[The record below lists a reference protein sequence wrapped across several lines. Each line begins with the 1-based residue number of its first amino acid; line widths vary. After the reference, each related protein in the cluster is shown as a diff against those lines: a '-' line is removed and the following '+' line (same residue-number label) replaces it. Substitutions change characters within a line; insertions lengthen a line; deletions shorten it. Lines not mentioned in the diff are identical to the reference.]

1 MTKSRFLKD
10 NVIFMSGTLL
20 AGFLGYLFHFFVAR
34 KLSVAEYG
42 EMQSV
47 FAFVAMSGVFASG
60 FSYFVIKYSS
70 FFAAK
75 NDYAAN
81 SEFISYLNKKILKIV
96 LAICALLLVFSPL
109 IKDILHLS
117 DIWGIVAGI
126 IAIFFGTAVVAFQE
140 SLRAWQKFF
149 AISLI
154 GVTGAATKLLFG
166 FGFAFFFGKASP
178 VIFSLTISSIFVWLL
193 VLYFWKKMKK
203 EAREKGGGQW
213 ENHIQKRKIWK
224 NAIQIFLFSLVS
236 AFILNIDVLLVKS
249 LTTPEM
255 AGYYSALSI
264 LGKIVLLLN
273 VSVVGVAL
281 PEACKDGHEGK
292 RLRPKIFLI
301 SLLLMIA
308 IGLTITAFFYF
319 VPGLFIA
326 VLFGQK
332 YQAISGSL
340 WLFGVL
346 ALILSLLRF
355 EADLAFA
362 RHDFR
367 INWLLLFTAILM
379 SLAIYWFHDTLSN
392 IAVSVGS
399 SLLVGYVLAIFL
411 NYFVNR
417 RKLSEPL
424 I

>member
-20 AGFLGYLFHFFVAR
+20 AGALGYLFHFFVAR
-34 KLSVAEYG
+34 KLSVSEYG

-47 FAFVAMSGVFASG
+47 FALVAMSGVFASG

-70 FFAAK
+70 LFAAK
-75 NDYAAN
+75 NDYFAN
-81 SEFISYLNKKILKIV
+81 SQFISYLNKKILKV
-96 LAICALLLVFSPL
+96 VFAISALFLVFSPF

-126 IAIFFGTAVVAFQE
+126 VAVFFGTAVVAFQE

-149 AISLI
+149 AISVI
-154 GVTGAATKLLFG
+154 GVLGAATKLLFG
-166 FGFAFFFGKASP
+166 YGFAAFFGESSP
-178 VIFSLTISSIFVWLL
+178 VVFSLTLSSFFVWLI
-193 VLYFWKKMKK
+193 VIYFWRKLKR
-203 EAREKGGGQW
+203 EARQEGGKRW
-213 ENHIQKRKIWK
+213 EDYIQKSKIWK
-224 NAIQIFLFSLVS
+224 NAIQIFFFSFAS
-236 AFILNIDVLLVKS
+236 AIILNIDILLVKS
-249 LTTPEM
+249 LTTAEI

-264 LGKIVLLLN
+264 LGKIILLLN

-281 PEACKDGHEGK
+281 PQACKDGHQGK
-292 RLRPKIFLI
+292 RLRPKIFLV

-308 IGLTITAFFYF
+308 IGLTIIAVFYF
-319 VPGLFIA
+319 MPGVLIGA
-326 VLFGQK
+326 LFGQK
-332 YQAISGSL
+332 YQAVSGSL

-346 ALILSLLRF
+346 ALLLSLLRF

-367 INWLLLFTAILM
+367 INYLLLFTAIVM
-379 SLAIYWFHDTLSN
+379 IFSIYWFHNTLSN
-392 IAVSVGS
+392 IAVSVS
-399 SLLVGYVLAIFL
+399 VSLLFGYIIAIVLNNFFD
-411 NYFVNR
+411 NK
-417 RKLSEPL
+417 KLSEPF